1 MPASAQNL
9 RDLHDLHQ
17 RAKTLRDRLSTG
29 PKTLAARQANLAK
42 RETELES
49 ARESLKKMKAE
60 TKNKEVQAQSM
71 RAKVDELRVRLNTI
85 KKQNEYDA
93 IRNEIAHG
101 NNNASKLEDEV
112 LELMS
117 KGETQ
122 EAELKAMDAEVAK
135 LRGEVTTLAT
145 EVETKAGEYQNQ
157 LAELDA
163 AIVAAEQIIPDDIRD
178 QYRRVIKQRGAD
190 AMAPVEDGACHG
202 CYVSVTSQIMNELIN
217 AHSLVFC
224 MICGRILY
232 LADEMQNR
240 LKRG

>member
-17 RAKTLRDRLSTG
+17 RAKALRDRLASG
-29 PKTLAARQANLAK
+29 PKTLAARQANLTK
-42 RETELES
+42 REAELDA
-49 ARESLKKMKAE
+49 ARDALKKLKADI
-60 TKNKEVQAQSM
+60 KNKEVQAQSI
-71 RAKVDELRVRLNTI
+71 RGKVDELRVRLNTI
-85 KKQNEYDA
+85 KKQVEYDA
-93 IRNEIAHG
+93 LRNEIAHG
-101 NNNASKLEDEV
+101 NNNATKLEDEV

-117 KGETQ
+117 KAETQ
-122 EAELKAMDAEVAK
+122 ETELKALDSEVAK
-135 LRGEVTTLAT
+135 LRSDTTALAT
-145 EVETKAGEYQNQ
+145 ELETKAGDYQAQ
-157 LAELDA
+157 LAELEA
-163 AIVAAEQIIPDDIRD
+163 AIVEAEQIIPEEIRD

-190 AMAPVEDGACHG
+190 AMAPDEDGACHG

-232 LADEMQNR
+232 LAEETHNA